1 MDEFNKDFTINDLII
16 KENIDI
22 KIIHL
27 LSENDKSIIA
37 VSWFECGDTHFKMF
51 KNQGI
56 SNMKTFCDFLLNYDR
71 NWYNLVSNWMVKPS
85 IPHRLKPL

>member
-22 KIIHL
+22 KVIHL
-27 LSENDKSIIA
+27 LSESDKYVIA
-37 VSWFECGDTHFKMF
+37 VSWFECDETHFKMF

-56 SNMKTFCDFLLNYDR
+56 SNIKTFCDFLLDYDQ

-85 IPHRLKPL
+85 IPLRLKPL

>member
-37 VSWFECGDTHFKMF
+37 VSWFECDETHFKMF
-51 KNQGI
+51 KDQGI
-56 SNMKTFCDFLLNYDR
+56 SNIKTFCDFLLDYDQ
-71 NWYNLVSNWMVKPS
+71 NWYNLVLNWRKKPS
-85 IPHRLKPL
+85 IPLRLKPL